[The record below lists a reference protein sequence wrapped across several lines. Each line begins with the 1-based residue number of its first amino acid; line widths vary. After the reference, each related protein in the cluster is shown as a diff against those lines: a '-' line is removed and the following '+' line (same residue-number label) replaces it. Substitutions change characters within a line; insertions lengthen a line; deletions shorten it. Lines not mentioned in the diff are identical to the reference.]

1 MQSYTNRNQKMN
13 EDYGFFCEMEEME
26 TSATPLNKY
35 NKCELDVI
43 EQKKIQEEEL
53 YYELKEHSHERP
65 LSFFLL
71 CVMQEPMRFA
81 YICAFSCLTCG
92 LIGSGY
98 VSSMFYK

>member
-1 MQSYTNRNQKMN
+1 MQFYIKKDQKMT

-26 TSATPLNKY
+26 TSVTPLNKY
-35 NKCELDVI
+35 NNCELDVI
-43 EQKKIQEEEL
+43 KQKKNQEEL

-71 CVMQEPMRFA
+71 CVIQEPMRFA
-81 YICAFSCLTCG
+81 YICVVSCLTCG

-98 VSSMFYK
+98 VTSLFYK